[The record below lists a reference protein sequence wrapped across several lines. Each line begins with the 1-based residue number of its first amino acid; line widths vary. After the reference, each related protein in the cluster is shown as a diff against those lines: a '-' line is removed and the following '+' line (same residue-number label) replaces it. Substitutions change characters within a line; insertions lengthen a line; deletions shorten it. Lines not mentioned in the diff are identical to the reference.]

1 MAGLLDFATDPQSA
15 MMTQMALGLLS
26 AGGPS
31 SRPVSLG
38 QAMGQA
44 GQMGMQGYRD
54 AQSNQMNQMKLD
66 ELKKRMAFMQNM
78 NLQSPNLAQDALG
91 AGALD
96 LKDYL
101 TLQTKDKPELVE
113 LDDPANP
120 GRTVKKWV
128 TPGKSDG
135 TNIGYAPMK
144 TPEGMRYDNGQLVGI
159 PGYVDMKKQIA
170 AAGRPTS
177 NVMVN
182 VEQKGRTKLSELDAE
197 TINEMGKNAT
207 QAMRAIPEIDRMIK
221 NEGNAYSGILA
232 PGLTGLAATADALGF
247 ATPEIKSK
255 LVSSQLFA
263 QGADAY
269 AASMLKALMGS
280 SQLSNADT
288 MMVKKIAPQLAST
301 PEARRELMAYARQR
315 VLQMNDDYQSARNY
329 YDKNNASLTGYQ
341 IPLPATLAPSQPTP
355 QPAAPLR
362 APPPLLNVP
371 VPSFRSE
378 QEAAAA
384 GIKSGTRIKINGVMG
399 TWQ

>member
-1 MAGLLDFATDPQSA
+1 MDGLLDFATDPQSA

-31 SRPVSLG
+31 PRPVSLG

-44 GQMGMQGYRD
+44 GQMGMQGYKD
-54 AQSNQMNQMKLD
+54 AQTNQVNQMKLD

-144 TPEGMRYDNGQLVGI
+144 APEGMQYDNGQLVGI

-170 AAGRPTS
+170 AAGRQAP
-177 NVMVN
+177 
-182 VEQKGRTKLSELDAE
+182 
-197 TINEMGKNAT
+197 NAT
-207 QAMRAIPEIDRMIK
+207 PYFQFLPTADGYVAGNARTGQVAPVFIGGKTVMRATDSPLLQGQIAGAKETGQEQAKSSLNLPQAISKGEEALRLSDELLKHPGFKQAVGGSSLLGIQKIPGTDARDFMNLLDQVKGGAFLTAFDNLKGGGAITEIEGKKATEAIARMDNATSEAEFTRAVKDYQGVIRK
-221 NEGNAYSGILA
+221 AVNNAKMRAGNRPQQPA
-232 PGLTGLAATADALGF
+232 PNLAAN
-247 ATPEIKSK
+247 IRK
-255 LVSSQLFA
+255 
-263 QGADAY
+263 Y
-269 AASMLKALMGS
+269 
-280 SQLSNADT
+280 N
-288 MMVKKIAPQLAST
+288 
-301 PEARRELMAYARQR
+301 
-315 VLQMNDDYQSARNY
+315 
-329 YDKNNASLTGYQ
+329 
-341 IPLPATLAPSQPTP
+341 PAT
-355 QPAAPLR
+355 
-362 APPPLLNVP
+362 
-371 VPSFRSE
+371 
-378 QEAAAA
+378 
-384 GIKSGTRIKINGVMG
+384 GKIE
-399 TWQ
+399 

>member
-38 QAMGQA
+38 QAIGQA
-44 GQMGMQGYRD
+44 GQQGMQGYRD
-54 AQSNQMNQMKLD
+54 AQNNQMNQMKLD

-144 TPEGMRYDNGQLVGI
+144 APEGMQYDNGQLVGI
-159 PGYVDMKKQIA
+159 PGYVAMKKQIA

>member
-44 GQMGMQGYRD
+44 GQMGMQGYKD

-78 NLQSPNLAQDALG
+78 PNMEDPNFINQALQS
-91 AGALD
+91 GALD
-96 LKDYL
+96 LNTAL
-101 TLQTKDKPELVE
+101 PLMMKDKEKPQLVE
-113 LDDPANP
+113 VEDPANP

-128 TPGKSDG
+128 IPGRSDG

-144 TPEGMRYDNGQLVGI
+144 APEGMRYVNGQLVAI

-170 AAGRPTS
+170 AAGRTTS
-177 NVMVN
+177 NIMVN
-182 VEQKGRTKLSELDAE
+182 VEQKGRTKLSELDAD

-207 QAMRAIPEIDRMIK
+207 QAMRALPEIDRMIK

-247 ATPEIKSK
+247 ATPEIKNK

-301 PEARRELMAYARQR
+301 PEARRELMIYARKR

-329 YDKNNASLTGYQ
+329 YDKNNASLTGYK
-341 IPLPATLAPSQPTP
+341 IPLPETSSPAQPSMQS
-355 QPAAPLR
+355 AAPL
-362 APPPLLNVP
+362 PQK
-371 VPSFRSE
+371 PS
-378 QEAAAA
+378 AANLSKGMVYQTMRGPA
-384 GIKSGTRIKINGVMG
+384 KWNGFQFETVDE
-399 TWQ
+399 

>member
-54 AQSNQMNQMKLD
+54 AQTNQVNQMKLD

-78 NLQSPNLAQDALG
+78 PNMEDPNFINQALQS
-91 AGALD
+91 GALD
-96 LKDYL
+96 LNTAL
-101 TLQTKDKPELVE
+101 PLMMKDKEKPQLVE
-113 LDDPANP
+113 VEDPANP

-144 TPEGMRYDNGQLVGI
+144 APEGMQYVNGQLVGI

-170 AAGRPTS
+170 AAGRTTS
-177 NVMVN
+177 NIMVN
-182 VEQKGRTKLSELDAE
+182 VEQKGRTKLSELDAD

-207 QAMRAIPEIDRMIK
+207 QAMRALPEIDRMIK

-247 ATPEIKSK
+247 ATPEIKNK

-301 PEARRELMAYARQR
+301 PEARRELMIYARKR

-329 YDKNNASLTGYQ
+329 YDKNNASLTGYK
-341 IPLPATLAPSQPTP
+341 IPLPETSSPAQPSMQS
-355 QPAAPLR
+355 AAPL
-362 APPPLLNVP
+362 PQK
-371 VPSFRSE
+371 PS
-378 QEAAAA
+378 AANLSKRMVYQTMRGPA
-384 GIKSGTRIKINGVMG
+384 KWNGFQFETVDE
-399 TWQ
+399 

>member
-15 MMTQMALGLLS
+15 MLTNMAFGLLG

-31 SRPVSLG
+31 AHPISLG
-38 QAMGQA
+38 QAIGQA
-44 GQMGMQGYRD
+44 GQMGIQGYKD
-54 AQSNQMNQMKLD
+54 AQMNQMNQMKMD
-66 ELKKRMAFMQNM
+66 ELKRRNAFMQNV
-78 NLQSPNLAQDALG
+78 NLQSPTLAQDAVG

-96 LKDYL
+96 LKDAL
-101 TLQTKDKPELVE
+101 SLQTKQKPELVE
-113 LDDPANP
+113 VDDPMNP

-128 TPGKSDG
+128 IPGSATG
-135 TNIGYAPMK
+135 TDIGYAPMK
-144 TPEGMRYDNGQLVGI
+144 APEGMQYQNGELVGI

-170 AAGRPTS
+170 AAGRATS
-177 NVMVN
+177 NINVN
-182 VEQKGRTKLSELDAE
+182 VEQKGRTKLSELDAD
-197 TINEMGKNAT
+197 TINEMGKNST
-207 QAMRAIPEIDRMIK
+207 QAMRALPEIDRMIK

-247 ATPEIKSK
+247 ATPEIKNK

-301 PEARRELMAYARQR
+301 PKARRELMTYARKR

-341 IPLPATLAPSQPTP
+341 IPLPETSSPAQPSTQS
-355 QPAAPLR
+355 AAPL
-362 APPPLLNVP
+362 PQK
-371 VPSFRSE
+371 PS
-378 QEAAAA
+378 AANLS
-384 GIKSGTRIKINGVMG
+384 KGTVYQTMRGPAKWNGFQFETVG
-399 TWQ
+399 E

>member
-15 MMTQMALGLLS
+15 MMTQMAFGLLS

-31 SRPVSLG
+31 ARPVSLG

-44 GQMGMQGYRD
+44 GQMGIQGYKD
-54 AQSNQMNQMKLD
+54 AQGNQMNQMKLD

-101 TLQTKDKPELVE
+101 TLQTKEKPELVE
-113 LDDPANP
+113 VDDPTNP

-128 TPGKSDG
+128 TPGKAEG
-135 TNIGYAPMK
+135 TDVGFAPMK
-144 TPEGMRYDNGQLVGI
+144 TPEGMRYENGQLVGI

-170 AAGRPTS
+170 AAGKPQVS
-177 NVMVN
+177 VN
-182 VEQKGRTKLSELDAE
+182 VETKGRTKLAELDAE

-207 QAMRAIPEIDRMIK
+207 QAMRAIPEIDRMIR
-221 NEGNAYSGILA
+221 NEENAYSGIFA
-232 PGLTGLAATADALGF
+232 PGLQGLAATADALGF
-247 ATPEIKSK
+247 ATPEIKNK
-255 LVSSQLFA
+255 LVSSQLFS

-288 MMVKKIAPQLAST
+288 LMVKKIAPQLATT
-301 PEARRELMAYARQR
+301 PEARRELMTYARQR

-329 YDKNNASLTGYQ
+329 YDQHDASLTGYK
-341 IPLPATLAPSQPTP
+341 IPI
-355 QPAAPLR
+355 PAAPSS
-362 APPPLLNVP
+362 APNSPQAATPLPPK
-371 VPSFRSE
+371 PSASNLV
-378 QEAAAA
+378 
-384 GIKSGTRIKINGVMG
+384 KGTVYHTARGPAKWNGLQFETVG
-399 TWQ
+399 E